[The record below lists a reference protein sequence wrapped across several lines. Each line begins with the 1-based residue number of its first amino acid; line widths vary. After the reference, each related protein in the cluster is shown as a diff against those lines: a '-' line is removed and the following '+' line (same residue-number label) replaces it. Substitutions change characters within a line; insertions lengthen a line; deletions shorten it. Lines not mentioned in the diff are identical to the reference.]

1 MHFHENLQEYFS
13 AQNQFLIIKM
23 YINKKYNLLLA
34 LKNAL
39 TF

>member
-23 YINKKYNLLLA
+23 YINKIYISLLA
-34 LKNAL
+34 FKNAL
-39 TF
+39 KF